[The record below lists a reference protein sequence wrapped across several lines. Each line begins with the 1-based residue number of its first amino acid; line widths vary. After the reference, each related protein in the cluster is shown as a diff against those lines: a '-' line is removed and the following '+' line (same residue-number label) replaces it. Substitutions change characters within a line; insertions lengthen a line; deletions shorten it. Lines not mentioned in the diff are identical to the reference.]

1 MTRSISVMALALA
14 MAIST
19 ITPCQAQWG
28 VPSAGRSG
36 FALPARPA
44 AGGGLLARIN
54 KPLVP
59 TLPGLPTASP
69 LGLIAPRLSMLAQIG
84 QLGGLKTQA
93 GRLAGIGLISPRIS
107 PVVALVR
114 KPPVTRQARLMY
126 GLTILSPRA
135 AVLVGM
141 LKSFSSMAS
150 FVR

>member
-1 MTRSISVMALALA
+1 MTRSLPVMAVAFALA
-14 MAIST
+14 ISS

-28 VPSAGRSG
+28 GSS
-36 FALPARPA
+36 
-44 AGGGLLARIN
+44 AGGGLLARLN

-107 PVVALVR
+107 PAVALVR

-141 LKSFSSMAS
+141 LKAFSGMAA

>member
-1 MTRSISVMALALA
+1 MIRTIPVMTVALA

-36 FALPARPA
+36 FAVPARPS
-44 AGGGLLARIN
+44 AGGGLLARLN
-54 KPLVP
+54 RPLAP

-69 LGLIAPRLSMLAQIG
+69 LGLIAPRLSMLVQMG
-84 QLGGLKTQA
+84 QVGGLKTQA

-107 PVVALVR
+107 PAVALVR
-114 KPPVTRQARLMY
+114 TPPVTRQARLLY

-141 LKSFSSMAS
+141 FKSFSGMAAV
-150 FVR
+150 VR